1 MSILTCVLVEKILRS
16 ASLMDLQFAVAEIR
30 SPSNTLISHGLGE
43 HDQLDHSK
51 PTTKSVSELSTS
63 DHSNGLQLSFRAGR
77 ASLGEGSS
85 TEGTPSPHSS
95 IRYTTVPQTQT
106 PFREADSRQA
116 SLHTKR
122 AADTEREGFEKR
134 VKVSSA
140 RSPWLFSRK

>member
-1 MSILTCVLVEKILRS
+1 
-16 ASLMDLQFAVAEIR
+16 MDLQFAVAEVP

-43 HDQLDHSK
+43 HTQLDHSK

-63 DHSNGLQLSFRAGR
+63 NHSNGLQLSLRAGR

-85 TEGTPSPHSS
+85 TEGTPSPHSN
-95 IRYTTVPQTQT
+95 IRYTTTPQTQT

-140 RSPWLFSRK
+140 RSPWLFGRK